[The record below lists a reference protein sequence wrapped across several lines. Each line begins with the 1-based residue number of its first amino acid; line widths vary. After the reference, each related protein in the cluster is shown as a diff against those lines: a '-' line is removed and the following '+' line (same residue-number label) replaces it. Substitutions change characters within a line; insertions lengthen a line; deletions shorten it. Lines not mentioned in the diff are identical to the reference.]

1 MKKQIVSFSL
11 ALCMV
16 FGSAAALPQSFV
28 TDQTGISASAA
39 DSDWNYQ
46 NYGSGVKLTLYKGAN
61 QANVTIPSK
70 VGGKTVVALGFKAFQ
85 NCSKLTTVTVP
96 STVTIIDGTFTSCTN
111 LKTVKGMANVT
122 EFGLMA
128 FYNCKSL
135 TSISLPKKLQKIG
148 SDSFAYC
155 EKLKKI
161 SIPASVTEIKGN
173 AFAGC
178 DNLTSIQTTSANK
191 KYVSVNGILYDK
203 NKTTLIACPA
213 GKASVSTIQKSITS
227 IGISAFSGCKKLISI
242 AVPSKVKSIG
252 AFAFSN
258 CDSLKTISMPSGVKE
273 IGIDAFDY
281 CDSLTTVS
289 LPNGLTEIK
298 SSLFYH
304 CDKLKTINIPAS
316 VKTIAHSFI
325 DRSNNV
331 TKLNVN
337 SKNKTFCTINGNIY
351 SKDKKTL
358 VLAAKG
364 ITTLSFPSK
373 TTAIA
378 DNACEGCR
386 NLTKVTIPSRIK
398 NFGSYCFL
406 NTPWL
411 YAQRRINSLVVKN
424 GVLIDGMS
432 CKNKL
437 VNIPNGVKKVSKY
450 AFYDNSYVEKV
461 VIPASVSYIQ
471 EGAFYYCT
479 NLKTVTVPD
488 TVKGLGIAAFANC
501 SKLENVKLGTGFPTL
516 NEGAFYRCT
525 SLKSIEIPHNV
536 VNINTVAFE
545 GCTNLSDVSLPY
557 SKLSIGSYAFG
568 STYALKSVVIPD
580 TVKSIATSA
589 FYRAS
594 SYDKS
599 KNLVIFGYKNS
610 VAQKYAKDYFFNFKT
625 LPPYQRM
632 AGDDRF
638 ATAVAISKKEYS
650 KADTVVLVSGMD
662 YHDALAA
669 VPLASAYKAPM
680 LLTTADAVPNATL
693 NEIKRLKAKK
703 IIVVSTNGAVSSKVI
718 KTLKNK
724 KYSVSPLTGKTC
736 FETAKKV
743 AENLQK
749 KTGKAPASI
758 FITTDKNYADALSAS
773 PVAAVKGSPILY
785 VDPKAN
791 LNSNTVA
798 YLKKIKASV
807 KNVYIVGGVNAVS
820 KNVVSKI
827 KNIVK
832 KAKYVRFDGNDRYE
846 TCYKI
851 NKSFKSTLTGKT
863 LCLAK
868 GYNFPDALAGGV
880 FAAKNK
886 APMVLSDN
894 NMTAAQIKTQN
905 TYLKSKKASKIFVF
919 GGQAAVPDRVLATV
933 SKGSV

>member
-46 NYGSGVKLTLYKGAN
+46 NYGSGVKLTLYKGTN
-61 QANVTIPSK
+61 QAKVTIPSK

-96 STVTIIDGTFTSCTN
+96 DTVTYLDGTFCSCPN
-111 LKTVKGMANVT
+111 LKTVNGMKNVT
-122 EFGLMA
+122 ELGSMT
-128 FYNCKSL
+128 FYSCKSL
-135 TSISLPKKLQKIG
+135 ASIVLPSKLQKIA
-148 SDSFAYC
+148 SDSFFNC
-155 EKLKKI
+155 TSLKKI
-161 SIPASVTEIKGN
+161 TIPASVTSISGN
-173 AFAGC
+173 PFSYC
-178 DNLTSIQTTSANK
+178 VKLTDILVARANK
-191 KYVSVNGILYDK
+191 NYISANGILYDK
-203 NKTTLIACPA
+203 NKTILLACPA
-213 GKASVSTIQKSITS
+213 GKTSVSLVKSINS
-227 IGISAFSGCKKLISI
+227 IGYNSFSGCEKLTS
-242 AVPSKVKSIG
+242 VTLPSKVTAIG
-252 AFAFSN
+252 SFAFSY
-258 CDSLKTISMPSGVKE
+258 CKSLKSISMPSGIKD
-273 IGIDAFDY
+273 IGVDAFDN

-289 LPNGLTEIK
+289 LPSGLTEIK
-298 SSLFYH
+298 SSLFLG

-501 SKLENVKLGTGFPTL
+501 SKLENVKLVTGFPTL

-536 VNINTVAFE
+536 VNINTIAFE

-568 STYALKSVVIPD
+568 STYALKSVVIPN
-580 TVKSIATSA
+580 TVKSIAPSA

-594 SYDKS
+594 RYDKS

-718 KTLKNK
+718 KALKNK

-798 YLKKIKASV
+798 YLKKIKSSV

-827 KNIVK
+827 KNIVN